1 MAYPKITV
9 NTGLA
14 LAVVPSDTIPI
25 PNPNFLAATGVGN
38 SVDSGANTST
48 TTNKLVDSGATFEST
63 TTPLPVIIGDV
74 VYNTT
79 TPANAAVTAVDST
92 TQLAFGSN
100 IFAASPE
107 NYLIVRQNALVDDEV
122 DFVAKGVRIGDV
134 VMNMDNAGIA
144 TVTAVTNS
152 DQLALS
158 ANIFGTDST
167 YNDNFRIFSQSE
179 GTVNYPAYLGTNG
192 GAATTSNNE
201 GCLIYVSDATAATTI
216 ATSYYNVTVRT
227 TAGDIVTFYN
237 APVGSYLPI
246 QCVQVMATGTTA
258 DQLIAIW

>member
-1 MAYPKITV
+1 
-9 NTGLA
+9 
-14 LAVVPSDTIPI
+14 
-25 PNPNFLAATGVGN
+25 
-38 SVDSGANTST
+38 
-48 TTNKLVDSGATFEST
+48 
-63 TTPLPVIIGDV
+63 
-74 VYNTT
+74 
-79 TPANAAVTAVDST
+79 
-92 TQLAFGSN
+92 
-100 IFAASPE
+100 
-107 NYLIVRQNALVDDEV
+107 
-122 DFVAKGVRIGDV
+122 
-134 VMNMDNAGIA
+134 MDNAGIA